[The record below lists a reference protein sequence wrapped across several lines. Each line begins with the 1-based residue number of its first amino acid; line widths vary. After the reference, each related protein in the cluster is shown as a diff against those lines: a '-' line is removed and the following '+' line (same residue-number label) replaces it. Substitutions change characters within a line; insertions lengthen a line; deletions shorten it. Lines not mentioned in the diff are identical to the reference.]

1 MKYKLLRKTYDHT
14 TPCGEY
20 DDLTALVN
28 AAVHAAQLRPDAPV
42 FEVETVIV
50 EADAREKRKQGFQT
64 CPYCG
69 CTNRISSLHCLF
81 CKSSLM

>member
-1 MKYKLLRKTYDHT
+1 MKYRLLRKTYDHT

-42 FEVETVIV
+42 FEVEIIDSPV
-50 EADAREKRKQGFQT
+50 ADTRPTRR

-69 CTNRISSLHCLF
+69 TVNTGEIRYCALCRRY
-81 CKSSLM
+81 MGP